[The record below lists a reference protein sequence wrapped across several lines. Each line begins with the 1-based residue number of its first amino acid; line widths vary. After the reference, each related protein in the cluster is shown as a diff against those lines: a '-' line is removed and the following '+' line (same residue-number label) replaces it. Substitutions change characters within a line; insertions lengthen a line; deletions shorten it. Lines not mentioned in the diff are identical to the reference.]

1 MGCVTSFLILAHVL
15 SPLSGVLYTTHFLV
29 KSKSKLG
36 AFLQLLWGFVLVFGQ
51 HRRKLEST
59 AFQLKQLSS
68 LAASKKLKTL
78 VVLFSTF
85 TLFSSTCWQL
95 TYGLCITKKL
105 SRLLAQAGTHSRG
118 LLRIIAHAPAPLI

>member
-1 MGCVTSFLILAHVL
+1 VRILAHVL
-15 SPLSGVLYTTHFLV
+15 APQSLALYTTHFLV

-68 LAASKKLKTL
+68 LAANKS
-78 VVLFSTF
+78 
-85 TLFSSTCWQL
+85 
-95 TYGLCITKKL
+95 
-105 SRLLAQAGTHSRG
+105 
-118 LLRIIAHAPAPLI
+118 